1 MKNILEVLAE
11 KEEQYRPIP
20 FWSWNS
26 QLDIN
31 ELIRQIKW
39 MKENAI
45 GGFFMHARSGL
56 KTPYLSDEWMQC
68 IMSCCDQA
76 KESNM
81 RAWAYDENGWP
92 SGFVGGKLLKQ
103 ESDRDMYITY
113 TTGTFDASADLN
125 YFVDGKYIERVNKN
139 KGEGQYLNLK
149 LHLSA
154 STVDI
159 LNPDVTRRFL
169 EMTHQKYVDYMG
181 DEFSE
186 KLEGFFTDEPQYYRW
201 NTPYTPL
208 IREYFKE
215 EYGVEL
221 FNELGLLFVEKEGYR
236 TFRYRYWLGMQNL
249 MLRNYAKQVYE
260 WCDKNNVK
268 LTGHYLEEQSLDWQM
283 MCCGGIMPFY
293 EYEHIPG
300 VDWLGAETNNELP
313 AKQVSSVAKQLGKKQ
328 VITETFGCCGWD
340 VTPADLRR
348 IAGFQMANGVNLV
361 CHHLI
366 PYTEQGQ
373 RKRDYPPHFSQINP
387 WIQEHFKEFNLFLSR
402 VGCLLAE
409 GKEEVKVAVFH
420 PIRSSYFDYKRE
432 KPEEGFCVRELDN
445 SLRDT
450 VRMLSSRAISY
461 HFLDE
466 TLMEKYGYVE
476 DAYIGCGACKYE
488 YLVIPKVI
496 TMGKGMEKLLRKYI
510 QNGGRVLLLDEVP
523 RYLEGERFEYDYLK
537 STCTLKDILN
547 VQPFTVSNEKA
558 ELYYAYRMI
567 DNQPFLYVQNT
578 SDNEEQVQQ
587 FEFPEHVHS
596 FKTLDPITL
605 QWGEMGLSVKIPAN
619 GSLLLFPV
627 EECIV
632 QEEHAK
638 PFVLRFQDA
647 KVEFE
652 TNYMP
657 VDVVCYSKD
666 GKSYSD
672 EIVTYQLF
680 QKLLEERYEG
690 DLWVRYYFEVSDVP
704 EDIKIIAEK
713 GNATDYYLNGERI
726 VFNNKCTDD
735 VAFWTAEISDYVKQG
750 KNYYEVKMPWHQSEE
765 TYYALFGVNVAG
777 SLKNCVVYESEIE
790 TIYLAGKFGVYSTV
804 EPEEVDEQTIYGSS
818 FYIGKAPRL
827 ISEPTINGFPF
838 MKGHLTMTQRVV
850 IPPECTYLEVDGRY
864 QTAKVSINGIEIGDL
879 CFGRRIE
886 LQDEVRGTESMISVR
901 FCLSNRNLFG
911 PFRYVGKEIFV
922 GPAVFSANDF
932 GDNGKD
938 KYKLLRFYQK

>member
-1 MKNILEVLAE
+1 MKKILEVLAE

-20 FWSWNS
+20 FWAWNS

-92 SGFVGGKLLKQ
+92 SGFVGGKLLEQ

-113 TTGTFDASADLN
+113 TIGTFDGSAELN
-125 YFVDGKYIERVNKN
+125 YFVDAKYIERVKEN

-149 LHLSA
+149 LHHSA

-181 DEFSE
+181 EEFSV
-186 KLEGFFTDEPQYYRW
+186 KLQGFFTDEPQYYRW

-208 IREYFKE
+208 IRNYFKE

-221 FNELGLLFVEKEGYR
+221 FDELGLLFVEKEGYR
-236 TFRYRYWLGMQNL
+236 TFRYRYWLGMQKL
-249 MLRNYAKQVYE
+249 MLNNYAKQVFE

-313 AKQVSSVAKQLGKKQ
+313 AKQVSSVAKQLGKEQ

-340 VTPADLRR
+340 VTPADLKR

-373 RKRDYPPHFSQINP
+373 RKRDYPPHFSPINP
-387 WIQEHFKEFNLFLSR
+387 WIKEHFKEFNLFLSR

-409 GKEEVKVAVFH
+409 ASEEVKVAVFH

-432 KPEEGFCVRELDN
+432 KPGEGFCVHELDN
-445 SLRDT
+445 SLRET
-450 VRMLSSRAISY
+450 ARMLSSRAISY

-476 DAYIGCGACKYE
+476 DAYMGCGACKYGF
-488 YLVIPKVI
+488 LVIPKVL
-496 TMGKGMEKLLRKYI
+496 TMGKGTEKLLRKYI
-510 QNGGRVLLLDEVP
+510 QNGGRVLLLDEAP
-523 RYLEGERFEYDYLK
+523 
-537 STCTLKDILN
+537 
-547 VQPFTVSNEKA
+547 
-558 ELYYAYRMI
+558 
-567 DNQPFLYVQNT
+567 
-578 SDNEEQVQQ
+578 
-587 FEFPEHVHS
+587 
-596 FKTLDPITL
+596 
-605 QWGEMGLSVKIPAN
+605 
-619 GSLLLFPV
+619 LL
-627 EECIV
+627 
-632 QEEHAK
+632 
-638 PFVLRFQDA
+638 
-647 KVEFE
+647 
-652 TNYMP
+652 
-657 VDVVCYSKD
+657 
-666 GKSYSD
+666 
-672 EIVTYQLF
+672 
-680 QKLLEERYEG
+680 
-690 DLWVRYYFEVSDVP
+690 
-704 EDIKIIAEK
+704 
-713 GNATDYYLNGERI
+713 
-726 VFNNKCTDD
+726 
-735 VAFWTAEISDYVKQG
+735 
-750 KNYYEVKMPWHQSEE
+750 
-765 TYYALFGVNVAG
+765 
-777 SLKNCVVYESEIE
+777 
-790 TIYLAGKFGVYSTV
+790 
-804 EPEEVDEQTIYGSS
+804 
-818 FYIGKAPRL
+818 
-827 ISEPTINGFPF
+827 
-838 MKGHLTMTQRVV
+838 
-850 IPPECTYLEVDGRY
+850 
-864 QTAKVSINGIEIGDL
+864 
-879 CFGRRIE
+879 
-886 LQDEVRGTESMISVR
+886 
-901 FCLSNRNLFG
+901 
-911 PFRYVGKEIFV
+911 
-922 GPAVFSANDF
+922 
-932 GDNGKD
+932 
-938 KYKLLRFYQK
+938 